1 MSDIIYNS
9 NPIFEID
16 FAWHLSSPS
25 HHPLFFQSNAA
36 GDWLQGPY
44 VYALYQHYGF
54 QRGDIGRLFIAGFG
68 SSMIFGTIVGGLA
81 DKYGRKRAALIYV
94 ATYTIGCFTK
104 HFNSFWVLF
113 FGRVFCGVAT
123 SLLYSAFE
131 SWLVAEHFKRGFNG
145 DWLGG
150 TFSQAVFLGNGL
162 MAILAGLFAHTL
174 VETLAVGPVAP
185 FDAAATVLVIGGAII
200 YTTWSENHGDS
211 SVNSTATEGFGK
223 AFRLII
229 SEPKI
234 ALLGAMQ
241 ALFEGSMYTFV
252 FLWTP
257 ALSPN
262 GEHIPHGMVFA
273 CFMVASMVGSAIAG
287 RLLSNS
293 KFKVEKYM
301 QLVFAGAAAC
311 LFVPVMY
318 HRLESSDNGASP
330 EQGITFDGKIQLGA
344 FCAFEG
350 MVGIFWPSMMTMR
363 SAYVP
368 EEMRSTI
375 INFFRI
381 PLNLFVCIVL
391 YNVSFEAIWEW
402 KTMQPIIMS
411 IHFLNPESFIS
422 NIYLV
427 VLYLSSTIHFARIMQ
442 VSSFPLATMFG
453 MCSFFLMVCLLCQ
466 RQFASIVHYE
476 QAGTHFDEDES
487 HKAVPLAKMVDGAT
501 LGQSEK

>member
-1 MSDIIYNS
+1 MLLFGVQALLAAVLEYGNRIGNDNKHTGASS
-9 NPIFEID
+9 EF
-16 FAWHLSSPS
+16 LSFRNNYLVVYS
-25 HHPLFFQSNAA
+25 LMMA

-54 QRGDIGRLFIAGFG
+54 ERGDIGRLFIAGFG

-81 DKYGRKRAALIYV
+81 DKHGRKRAALIYV
-94 ATYTIGCFTK
+94 VSYTLGCFTK
-104 HFNSFWVLF
+104 HFNSFWILF

-131 SWLVAEHFKRGFNG
+131 SWLVAEHFKRGFNA

-162 MAILAGLFAHTL
+162 MAILSGLIAHTL
-174 VETLAVGPVAP
+174 VETLAIGPVAP
-185 FDAAATVLVIGGAII
+185 FDAAAIVLVIGGVII
-200 YTTWSENHGDS
+200 YTTWTENHGDS
-211 SVNSTATEGFGK
+211 SVNSTAVEGFSK
-223 AFRLII
+223 AARLII

-293 KFKVEKYM
+293 KFKVERYM
-301 QLVFAGAAAC
+301 QIIFAGAAAC

-318 HRLESSDNGASP
+318 HRVPSSGIGALP
-330 EQGITFDGKIQLGA
+330 EDGISFDGKIQLGA

-350 MVGIFWPSMMTMR
+350 MVGVFWPSMMTMR

-381 PLNLFVCIVL
+381 PLNLFVCVVL
-391 YNVSFEAIWEW
+391 YNVS
-402 KTMQPIIMS
+402 
-411 IHFLNPESFIS
+411 
-422 NIYLV
+422 
-427 VLYLSSTIHFARIMQ
+427 
-442 VSSFPLATMFG
+442 SFPLSTMFG

-476 QAGTHFDEDES
+476 QAGSHFDEDES
-487 HKAVPLAKMVDGAT
+487 KIVPMAKMVEGGVAS
-501 LGQSEK
+501 QSEK

>member
-1 MSDIIYNS
+1 
-9 NPIFEID
+9 
-16 FAWHLSSPS
+16 
-25 HHPLFFQSNAA
+25 
-36 GDWLQGPY
+36 
-44 VYALYQHYGF
+44 
-54 QRGDIGRLFIAGFG
+54 
-68 SSMIFGTIVGGLA
+68 MIFGTIVGGLA
-81 DKYGRKRAALIYV
+81 DKHGRKRAALIYV
-94 ATYTIGCFTK
+94 ISYTLGCFTK
-104 HFNSFWVLF
+104 HFNSFWILF

-131 SWLVAEHFKRGFNG
+131 SWLVAEHFKRGFNA

-162 MAILAGLFAHTL
+162 MAILSGLIAHTL
-174 VETLAVGPVAP
+174 VETLAIGPVAP
-185 FDAAATVLVIGGAII
+185 FDAAAIVLVIGGVII

-211 SVNSTATEGFGK
+211 SVNSTAIEGFSK
-223 AFRLII
+223 AARLIM

-293 KFKVEKYM
+293 KFKVERYM
-301 QLVFAGAAAC
+301 QLIFAGAAAC

-318 HRLESSDNGASP
+318 HRVPSSGVGALP
-330 EQGITFDGKIQLGA
+330 EDGITFDGKIQLAA

-350 MVGIFWPSMMTMR
+350 MVGVFWPSMMTMR

-381 PLNLFVCIVL
+381 PLNLFVCVVL
-391 YNVSFEAIWEW
+391 YNVSRRGNRIEGERVLLLRYSLPKVF
-402 KTMQPIIMS
+402 TL
-411 IHFLNPESFIS
+411 FNYLL
-422 NIYLV
+422 IYL
-427 VLYLSSTIHFARIMQ
+427 LFLCRYLPS
-442 VSSFPLATMFG
+442 L
-453 MCSFFLMVCLLCQ
+453 CLLCLGCVLSSSWYACCAN
-466 RQFASIVHYE
+466 AS
-476 QAGTHFDEDES
+476 S
-487 HKAVPLAKMVDGAT
+487 HPLFTMNRLDPISMKMSPR
-501 LGQSEK
+501 LCLWRRW